1 MSKKTIV
8 FLVGFAF
15 LFSFNLVEAS
25 VIINEIMYAPENGS
39 NYEWIEI
46 FNSGSE
52 SVDLQSWRFFH
63 GETSGPLTL
72 RNGATTILQPSKYAI
87 IAKSPS
93 VVTNYDWLNF
103 SGMILSAST
112 ISLPDSGDNTYIAIS
127 YPDQQI
133 VDSIKYDTSLGGSKE
148 SKTSLSNIDGIW
160 QSATPTP
167 GVENQVSEDNGEE
180 EQTEDTV
187 TGSSGSSK
195 KTETKEPE
203 TPLVN
208 KTKITAQIPA
218 FVGLPVQFKASNTVS
233 DKSCGKYFLNFGDGN
248 FLETEKTFP
257 IPEKFSHI
265 YHYPGEYIV
274 TLECYES
281 YLSAEPDSSDKIIVK
296 VISSEVV
303 ISKIG
308 DAKDFFIEI
317 SNNAPFEAN
326 ISGWVLISY
335 QNKFVFPKNTIIKS
349 KNKIIVSPKTT
360 NFSILDKETLKLID
374 SEGKTVF
381 DYSSAKPI
389 RILARNPTQ
398 AKVSASEP
406 TRNAFS
412 IADAGGNNTN
422 INVPVSTGVSLGG
435 PVDNLL
441 AGAIKSDVNTGNN
454 IKYGIFGL
462 FALLGVGTSTAY
474 FIRNRNRKSV
484 SEAIGNDF
492 ETMDE

>member
-1 MSKKTIV
+1 MSKKTILV
-8 FLVGFAF
+8 LVGFAF
-15 LFSFNLVEAS
+15 LFSFNLARADV
-25 VIINEIMYAPENGS
+25 VINEFAWMGTKTSQYE
-39 NYEWIEI
+39 EWIELK
-46 FNSGSE
+46 NTGSE
-52 SVDLQSWRFFH
+52 SVSLVDWKLYKNSGTLLFSLS
-63 GETSGPLTL
+63 ETIPAGGYFLVC
-72 RNGATTILQPSKYAI
+72 RTT
-87 IAKSPS
+87 PS
-93 VVTNYDWLNF
+93 VPNPL
-103 SGMILSAST
+103 SGICHEQ
-112 ISLPDSGDNTYIAIS
+112 G
-127 YPDQQI
+127 
-133 VDSIKYDTSLGGSKE
+133 VFGGSGLNNTSDLVQLKNASEIEVDLVDGTIGGWQAGSAETKE
-148 SKTSLSNIDGIW
+148 TMQWDGSSWITATS
-160 QSATPTP
+160 TP
-167 GVENQVSEDNGEE
+167 GAENQVSEDNGEE

-195 KTETKEPE
+195 KAETKEPE

-233 DKSCGKYFLNFGDGN
+233 DKSCGKYSLNFGDGN
-248 FLETEKTFP
+248 SLETEKTFP

-265 YHYPGEYIV
+265 YYYPGEYIV

-296 VISSEVV
+296 VISSEIV

-317 SNNAPFEAN
+317 SNNAPFEAD

-374 SEGKTVF
+374 SEGETVL
-381 DYSSAKPI
+381 DYSFTKPI
-389 RILARNPTQ
+389 RISAKNSAPL
-398 AKVSASEP
+398 KVSMTKDYNLSE
-406 TRNAFS
+406 N
-412 IADAGGNNTN
+412 DTN

-492 ETMDE
+492 KIID

>member
-1 MSKKTIV
+1 MSKKTFLV
-8 FLVGFAF
+8 LVGFAF
-15 LFSFNLVEAS
+15 LFSFNLARADV
-25 VIINEIMYAPENGS
+25 VINEVQYSPTTKQ
-39 NYEWIEI
+39 WIEI
-46 FNSGSE
+46 YNNTDEDIDITTYKILDSGAQVNGHGISVVDGGSNFIPKHSFGIVTKVPDNFNSASFSLFKSSLNIKVSE
-52 SVDLQSWRFFH
+52 DNVILKNNLGENISSVDVD
-63 GETSGPLTL
+63 G
-72 RNGATTILQPSKYAI
+72 
-87 IAKSPS
+87 
-93 VVTNYDWLNF
+93 
-103 SGMILSAST
+103 SA
-112 ISLPDSGDNTYIAIS
+112 
-127 YPDQQI
+127 
-133 VDSIKYDTSLGGSKE
+133 
-148 SKTSLSNIDGIW
+148 IDGNSLQLVNGSW
-160 QSATPTP
+160 VVATPTP
-167 GVENQVSEDNGEE
+167 GAENQTSEDDNNDDN
-180 EQTEDTV
+180 TDNTN
-187 TGSSGSSK
+187 TTTNSSGSSK

-203 TPLVN
+203 IPLVN
-208 KTKITAQIPA
+208 KTKITAQMPA

-233 DKSCGKYFLNFGDGN
+233 DKSCGKYSLNFGDGN
-248 FLETEKTFP
+248 SLETEKTFP

-265 YHYPGEYIV
+265 YYYPGEYIV

-374 SEGKTVF
+374 SEGETVL
-381 DYSSAKPI
+381 DYSFTKPI
-389 RILARNPTQ
+389 RISAKNSAPL
-398 AKVSASEP
+398 KVSMTKDYNLSE
-406 TRNAFS
+406 
-412 IADAGGNNTN
+412 NNTN
-422 INVPVSTGVSLGG
+422 INVPASTGVSLGG

-454 IKYGIFGL
+454 VKYGIFGL

-474 FIRNRNRKSV
+474 FIRNRDRKSI

-492 ETMDE
+492 KIIDE

>member
-1 MSKKTIV
+1 MSKKTFLV
-8 FLVGFAF
+8 LVGFAF
-15 LFSFNLVEAS
+15 LFSFNLAQAD
-25 VIINEIMYAPENGS
+25 VIINEVQIGGTTADDEFIELYNSSSSDVDLTNWYINKKSSTGNESTLVVKSRLENKSITSNSYFLLAKENGYVGNATPDVLWPS
-39 NYEWIEI
+39 SYSLANNNSVILYKGNETDKDQTSWESIENGKSI
-46 FNSGSE
+46 QKQSDNS
-52 SVDLQSWRFFH
+52 W
-63 GETSGPLTL
+63 
-72 RNGATTILQPSKYAI
+72 
-87 IAKSPS
+87 
-93 VVTNYDWLNF
+93 VV
-103 SGMILSAST
+103 
-112 ISLPDSGDNTYIAIS
+112 
-127 YPDQQI
+127 
-133 VDSIKYDTSLGGSKE
+133 
-148 SKTSLSNIDGIW
+148 
-160 QSATPTP
+160 ATPTP
-167 GVENQVSEDNGEE
+167 GAENQISEDNEEE

-233 DKSCGKYFLNFGDGN
+233 DKSCGKYSLNFGDGN
-248 FLETEKTFP
+248 SLETEKTFP

-265 YHYPGEYIV
+265 YYYPGEYIV

-317 SNNAPFEAN
+317 SNNAPFEAD

-454 IKYGIFGL
+454 IKYGMFGL
-462 FALLGVGTSTAY
+462 FALLGIGTSTAY

-484 SEAIGNDF
+484 PETIGSDF
-492 ETMDE
+492 EIIDE

>member
-1 MSKKTIV
+1 MTNWYINKKSSTGNESTLVVKSRLENKSITSNSY
-8 FLVGFAF
+8 FLLAKENGYVGNATPDV
-15 LFSFNLVEAS
+15 LWPSSYSLANNNS
-25 VIINEIMYAPENGS
+25 VILYKGNETDKDQTSWES
-39 NYEWIEI
+39 IEDGKSI
-46 FNSGSE
+46 QKQSDNSW
-52 SVDLQSWRFFH
+52 V
-63 GETSGPLTL
+63 
-72 RNGATTILQPSKYAI
+72 I
-87 IAKSPS
+87 
-93 VVTNYDWLNF
+93 
-103 SGMILSAST
+103 
-112 ISLPDSGDNTYIAIS
+112 
-127 YPDQQI
+127 
-133 VDSIKYDTSLGGSKE
+133 
-148 SKTSLSNIDGIW
+148 
-160 QSATPTP
+160 ATPTP
-167 GVENQVSEDNGEE
+167 RAENQVSEDNGE

-187 TGSSGSSK
+187 TGSSGGSK

-233 DKSCGKYFLNFGDGN
+233 DKSCGKYSLNFGDGN
-248 FLETEKTFP
+248 SLETEKTFP

-265 YHYPGEYIV
+265 YYYPGEYIV

-308 DAKDFFIEI
+308 DARDFFIEI
-317 SNNAPFEAN
+317 SNNAPFEAD

-374 SEGKTVF
+374 SEGETVL
-381 DYSSAKPI
+381 DYSFTKPI
-389 RILARNPTQ
+389 RISAKNSAPL
-398 AKVSASEP
+398 KVSMTKDYNLSE
-406 TRNAFS
+406 
-412 IADAGGNNTN
+412 NNTN
-422 INVPVSTGVSLGG
+422 INVPASTGVSLGG

-454 IKYGIFGL
+454 IKYGMFGL
-462 FALLGVGTSTAY
+462 FALLGIGTSTAY

-484 SEAIGNDF
+484 PEAIGNDF
-492 ETMDE
+492 EIMDE